1 MEEFSKFMNVPT
13 GEELEYGNGQMIRRV
28 GEKLKML
35 RYNAHYSVPEACEL
49 LKKLYDMDVSVS
61 TMNSYEND
69 RRIPNVQVFFALCD
83 LYKCNNILEY
93 FSVEGKDRTASVL
106 ILGNTTVDQLVRI
119 LYEHYGKE
127 QYVEMM
133 QKMIAH
139 LAEENYYSFM

>member
-1 MEEFSKFMNVPT
+1 MDNFNKFMNEPT
-13 GEELEYGNGQMIRRV
+13 GDGVEYVSGQVIRDV

-35 RYNAHYSVPEACEL
+35 RYNAGYSVQEVCEL
-49 LKKLYDMDVSVS
+49 LKEEYDMEIAVN

-69 RRIPNVQVFFALCD
+69 RRTPNVQVFFALCD
-83 LYKCNNILEY
+83 LYKCSNILEY
-93 FSVEGKDRTASVL
+93 FNADGKERDTPVL

-119 LYEHYGKE
+119 LYEHYGKQ

-139 LAEENYYSFM
+139 LAEENYYSFK